1 MLNQMN
7 LDICRTYHL
16 KATKYTLF
24 SSAQEHSPRQILGHK
39 SSLNKF
45 EKNEIISRF
54 FFLSTWHET
63 KNQLQNRSGK
73 FANMQIKQHA
83 PGQRIKEE
91 KQRIKKIL

>member
-7 LDICRTYHL
+7 LDVCRTFHL

-24 SSAQEHSPRQILGHK
+24 SSAQEDTPRQILGHK

-54 FFLSTWHET
+54 FFLVHGMKLKINYRTDLE
-63 KNQLQNRSGK
+63 NLQTCRLN
-73 FANMQIKQHA
+73 NMLLDK
-83 PGQRIKEE
+83 GS
-91 KQRIKKIL
+91 KKRNKG

>member
-7 LDICRTYHL
+7 FLDVYRIFHL
-16 KATKYTLF
+16 KETKYTLF

-54 FFLSTWHET
+54 FF
-63 KNQLQNRSGK
+63 
-73 FANMQIKQHA
+73 
-83 PGQRIKEE
+83 
-91 KQRIKKIL
+91 